1 MTFGIQMLL
10 SGSFKNTAK
19 ENSRIHTTTSKQFG
33 THDRHT
39 YEKSDEVKEQFLA
52 TCFLKFIVLCD
63 MIVVNSRTN
72 LETDT
77 IIDSLRIQSI

>member
-1 MTFGIQMLL
+1 MLL

-39 YEKSDEVKEQFLA
+39 YEKSDEVKKKILA
-52 TCFLKFIVLCD
+52 TFFEVYCF
-63 MIVVNSRTN
+63 M
-72 LETDT
+72 
-77 IIDSLRIQSI
+77 